1 MNNSVTD
8 WLLEDSN
15 PAIKYRTMTEI
26 GGLSL
31 AESRNAYEY
40 VQRQK
45 PVLRMFDKQGE
56 NGLWR
61 KDWGVHTALRYLT
74 AFAELGMQKDER
86 LDRFVDYTVAELQ
99 AANRENDLVGCSS
112 GLTLRALV
120 MLGYHERADVMDLI
134 KEFSKK
140 QLFDGGF
147 MCKMKLEKKPERK
160 SCYKAAIAGVLLY
173 SECQL
178 NGFLPPNADALV
190 NYFLKRDVFYSS
202 DKATKFD
209 EGRFG
214 WRLVDNF
221 FPVEPMR
228 IGFVQT
234 VAALSVLGAGNDI
247 AMKEAWDLLNKRK
260 DESGRLPLDGT
271 LSKQPCTFGKVGAEN
286 KWVTFY
292 ATLAEQYRD
301 MNN

>member
-1 MNNSVTD
+1 MNNSVMD
-8 WLLEDSN
+8 WLLEDNN
-15 PAIKYRTMTEI
+15 PAIKYRTMTKI
-26 GGLSL
+26 SGLSPV
-31 AESRNAYEY
+31 ESRNIYEL

-45 PVLRMFDKQGE
+45 PILRMFDKQDE

-61 KDWGVHTALRYLT
+61 KDWGVHNGLRYLT

-99 AANRENDLVGCSS
+99 AAEKGNDLVGCSS

-120 MLGYHERADVMDLI
+120 MLGYHERTDVMDLI
-134 KEFSKK
+134 KKFSKK

-160 SCYKAAIAGVLLY
+160 SCYKATIAGVLLY
-173 SECQL
+173 SECKL
-178 NGFLPPNADALV
+178 NGFLPQNTDALV

-221 FPVEPMR
+221 FPAEPMR
-228 IGFVQT
+228 MGFMQT
-234 VAALSVLGAGNDI
+234 VAALSVLGAGNSP
-247 AMKEAWDLLNKRK
+247 AMQEAWDLLNNRK

-292 ATLAEQYRD
+292 AALAEKYRD
-301 MNN
+301 MNY